1 MELII
6 IISLLVWVATSLGT
20 AGFFDKVWD
29 FVTDDILGQEDR
41 GAGADQIRGTYQDVS
56 KDIRA
61 LFDEAGKQQL
71 NDPNLQSIMSQMVG
85 LPGQIRSTSQQLR
98 QDLLRT
104 SRSAASSAVISAAQ
118 AARRAGL
125 TRGSR
130 GAAASQAAAQAA
142 GTANAGIA
150 QAQASGAGATMSA
163 LPGALQLA
171 GNYLNQNSSSNRQLM
186 LAQLL
191 ASLGGATISGVG
203 SQQAAFNNEGLLGSI
218 TGSIANV
225 GSAIGNMGG

>member
-1 MELII
+1 M
-6 IISLLVWVATSLGT
+6 
-20 AGFFDKVWD
+20 GFLDKVMN
-29 FVTDDILGQEDR
+29 FFTEDILGQENRED
-41 GAGADQIRGTYQDVS
+41 GANVIRGTYDDVS
-56 KDIRA
+56 KDIRGI
-61 LFDEAGKQQL
+61 FDEAGKQQL

-85 LPGQIRSTSQQLR
+85 LPGQIQSTSQRLR

-104 SRSAASSAVISAAQ
+104 SRSAASSAVVSAAQ

-130 GAAASQAAAQAA
+130 GVAASQAAAQAA

-150 QAQASGAGATMSA
+150 QAQASGASASMAA
-163 LPGALQLA
+163 LPSALQLA

-191 ASLGGATISGVG
+191 ASLGGATISSVG
-203 SQQAAFNNEGLLGSI
+203 SQQAAFNNEGLLGSF
-218 TGSIANV
+218 TGSLANV
-225 GSAIGNMGG
+225 GQAVSGMGSA